1 MGLCQVC
8 QFIVNTDT
16 FSPIMTMKN
25 LVHNKLTRQNRF
37 FAWLIQFWF
46 LLFLTYCC
54 HYLYPYSSYY
64 YYRYWFYCFII
75 ITIFYFC
82 YSHHYYCSQ
91 YYQCCLFRVACD
103 MYGSLFSHY
112 RLYHHCHHYNHFI
125 FFNNT
130 SHWGRIQQLNSSGMV
145 YPSHWLLWVSRRVSI
160 IFIFIII
167 IFFFFFFW

>member
-1 MGLCQVC
+1 MELHHISERHSLIKVGLCQVC

-91 YYQCCLFRVACD
+91 YYQCYLF
-103 MYGSLFSHY
+103 YFISFYFLLFI
-112 RLYHHCHHYNHFI
+112 L
-125 FFNNT
+125 
-130 SHWGRIQQLNSSGMV
+130 L
-145 YPSHWLLWVSRRVSI
+145 WLLFACCVWRVWVS
-160 IFIFIII
+160 F
-167 IFFFFFFW
+167 